1 MKNKLIIFDL
11 DGTLI
16 DTLSDIEHIFNYVLI
31 KNGLEKK
38 SKNFYKKNIG
48 NGLENLLRKCI
59 PDNFMGDFDLLS
71 KSVRDRYKSQLNTKT
86 EIYDGIILVLEYLK
100 KNQVNMAV
108 ISNKLH
114 SLAVRSV
121 NTYFNSYEMKVVG
134 AEGGFP
140 RKPSPDSTF
149 HVLQHFNCSS
159 SDALFIGDS
168 IVDVKTAQ
176 NANISSVGVLWG
188 NGTEEDFKKQ
198 KSDFILEKPQDLLS
212 ILN

>member
-1 MKNKLIIFDL
+1 MKIKLIIFDL

-31 KNGLEKK
+31 QNGYEKRSK
-38 SKNFYKKNIG
+38 SFYKNNIG
-48 NGLENLLRKCI
+48 NGFENLLRNCL
-59 PDNFMGDFDLLS
+59 PDYFKGDFDFLAN
-71 KSVRDRYKSQLNTKT
+71 SVRERYESHLNTKT
-86 EIYDGIILVLEYLK
+86 IVFDGIITVLEHLK
-100 KNQVNMAV
+100 NNQVKIAV

-121 NTYFNSYEMKVVG
+121 ETYFNSYQMKVIG

-149 HVLQHFNCSS
+149 HMLQYFNCHS

-168 IVDVKTAQ
+168 IVDIKTAQ
-176 NANISSVGVLWG
+176 SANISSVGVLWG

-198 KSDFILEKPQDLLS
+198 KSDFILENPKE
-212 ILN
+212 ILDIL

>member
-1 MKNKLIIFDL
+1 MKKQLIIFDL

-31 KNGLEKK
+31 QNGLEKK

-48 NGLENLLRKCI
+48 NGLENLLRKCL
-59 PDNFMGDFDLLS
+59 PDNFIGDFELLS
-71 KSVRDRYKSQLNTKT
+71 KSLRCHYKSQLNTKT
-86 EIYDGIILVLEYLK
+86 EIYDGITSVLEHLK

-114 SLAVRSV
+114 SLAVKSV
-121 NTYFNSYEMKVVG
+121 NTYFDSYEMKVIG

-140 RKPSPDSTF
+140 RKPDPNSSL
-149 HVLQHFNCSS
+149 HMLQHFNCSS

-168 IVDVKTAQ
+168 IIDIKTAQ

-188 NGTEEDFKKQ
+188 NGMEEDFKKQ
-198 KSDFILEKPQDLLS
+198 KSDFIIEKPKDLLS

>member
-1 MKNKLIIFDL
+1 MKKKLIIFDL

-48 NGLENLLRKCI
+48 NGLENLLRKCL
-59 PDNFMGDFDLLS
+59 PDSFTGDFDSLS

-86 EIYDGIILVLEYLK
+86 KIYEGIIPVLEYLK
-100 KNQVNMAV
+100 KNKVSMAV

-121 NTYFNSYEMKVVG
+121 ETYFYSYRMKVIG
-134 AEGGFP
+134 AEGGFL
-140 RKPSPDSTF
+140 RKPNPDSTF
-149 HVLQHFNCSS
+149 HMLQNFNCSV
-159 SDALFIGDS
+159 SDTLFVGDS
-168 IVDVKTAQ
+168 IVDIKTAQ
-176 NANISSVGVLWG
+176 NANINSVAVLWG
-188 NGTEEDFKKQ
+188 NGKEEDFKKQ
-198 KSDFILEKPQDLLS
+198 KSDFILENPQDLLG
-212 ILN
+212 ILS

>member
-1 MKNKLIIFDL
+1 MKKKLIIFDL

-31 KNGLEKK
+31 KNGFEKK

-48 NGLENLLRKCI
+48 NGLENLLRKCL
-59 PDNFMGDFDLLS
+59 PDSFTGDFDSLS

-86 EIYDGIILVLEYLK
+86 KIYEGIIPVLEYLK
-100 KNQVNMAV
+100 KNKVNMAV

-121 NTYFNSYEMKVVG
+121 ETYFNSYRMKVIG

-149 HVLQHFNCSS
+149 HMLQNFNCSA
-159 SDALFIGDS
+159 SDTLFIGDS
-168 IVDVKTAQ
+168 IVDIKTAQ
-176 NANISSVGVLWG
+176 NASIRSVGVLWG
-188 NGTEEDFKKQ
+188 NGTEEDFIKQ
-198 KSDFILEKPQDLLS
+198 KSDFILESPQEIFN
-212 ILN
+212 IL

>member
-1 MKNKLIIFDL
+1 MKKKLIIFDL

-48 NGLENLLRKCI
+48 NGLENLLRKCL
-59 PDNFMGDFDLLS
+59 PDSFTGDFDSLS

-86 EIYDGIILVLEYLK
+86 KIYEGIIPVLEYLK
-100 KNQVNMAV
+100 KNKVSMAV

-121 NTYFNSYEMKVVG
+121 ETYFYSYRMKVIG

-140 RKPSPDSTF
+140 RKPSPDSTL
-149 HVLQHFNCSS
+149 HMLQNFNCSA
-159 SDALFIGDS
+159 SDTLFVGDS
-168 IVDVKTAQ
+168 IVDIKTAQ
-176 NANISSVGVLWG
+176 NANINSVAVLWG
-188 NGTEEDFKKQ
+188 NGTEEDFNKQ
-198 KSDFILEKPQDLLS
+198 KSDFILENPEDLLG
-212 ILN
+212 ILS

>member
-1 MKNKLIIFDL
+1 MKIKLIIFDL

-31 KNGLEKK
+31 QNGYEERSK
-38 SKNFYKKNIG
+38 SFYKNNIG
-48 NGLENLLRKCI
+48 NGFENLLRNCL
-59 PDNFMGDFDLLS
+59 PDYFKGDFDFLAN
-71 KSVRDRYKSQLNTKT
+71 SVRERYESHLNTKT
-86 EIYDGIILVLEYLK
+86 IVFDGITTVLEHLK
-100 KNQVNMAV
+100 NNKVKIAV

-121 NTYFNSYEMKVVG
+121 ETYFNSYEMKVIG

-149 HVLQHFNCSS
+149 HLLQHFNCSA

-168 IVDVKTAQ
+168 IVDIKTAQ
-176 NANISSVGVLWG
+176 SANISSVGVLWG
-188 NGTEEDFKKQ
+188 NGTKEDFKKQ
-198 KSDFILEKPQDLLS
+198 KSDFILDSPKD
-212 ILN
+212 ILDILD

>member
-1 MKNKLIIFDL
+1 MKKKLIIFDL

-31 KNGLEKK
+31 QNGLEKK

-48 NGLENLLRKCI
+48 NGLENLLKKCL
-59 PDNFMGDFDLLS
+59 PDNFIGDFELLS
-71 KSVRDRYKSQLNTKT
+71 KSVRGHYKSQLNTKT
-86 EIYDGIILVLEYLK
+86 EIYDGITSVLEHLK
-100 KNQVNMAV
+100 KNQVRMGV

-114 SLAVRSV
+114 SLAVKSV
-121 NTYFNSYEMKVVG
+121 NTYFDSYEMKVIG

-140 RKPSPDSTF
+140 RKPDPNSSLYM
-149 HVLQHFNCSS
+149 LQHYNCSS

-168 IVDVKTAQ
+168 IIDIKTAQ
-176 NANISSVGVLWG
+176 NANISYVGVLWG
-188 NGTEEDFKKQ
+188 NGMAKDFKKQ
-198 KSDFILEKPQDLLS
+198 KSDFIIETPKDLLS

>member
-1 MKNKLIIFDL
+1 MKKKLIIFDL

-16 DTLSDIEHIFNYVLI
+16 DTLSDIEHIFNYILI
-31 KNGLEKK
+31 QNGLEKK

-48 NGLENLLRKCI
+48 NGLENLLRKCL
-59 PDNFMGDFDLLS
+59 PDNFIGDFELLS
-71 KSVRDRYKSQLNTKT
+71 KSVRGHYKSQLNTKT
-86 EIYDGIILVLEYLK
+86 EIYDGITSVLEHLK
-100 KNQVNMAV
+100 KNQVSMGV

-114 SLAVRSV
+114 SLAVKSV
-121 NTYFNSYEMKVVG
+121 NTYFDSYEMKVIG

-140 RKPSPDSTF
+140 RKPDPNSSLYM
-149 HVLQHFNCSS
+149 LQHYNCSS

-168 IVDVKTAQ
+168 IIDIKTAQ

-188 NGTEEDFKKQ
+188 NGMEKDFKKQ
-198 KSDFILEKPQDLLS
+198 KSDFIIEKPKDLLS

>member
-1 MKNKLIIFDL
+1 MKKQLIIFDL

-16 DTLSDIEHIFNYVLI
+16 DTLSDIEQIFNYVLI
-31 KNGLEKK
+31 QNGFQKR

-100 KNQVNMAV
+100 NNQVNMAV

-114 SLAVRSV
+114 SLAVKSV
-121 NTYFNSYEMKVVG
+121 NTYFNSYEMKVIG

-140 RKPSPDSTF
+140 RKPIPDSTF
-149 HVLQHFNCSS
+149 HILQHFNCSS

-168 IVDVKTAQ
+168 IVDIQTAQ
-176 NANISSVGVLWG
+176 NANIRSVGVLWG
-188 NGTEEDFKKQ
+188 NGIEEDFKRQ

>member
-48 NGLENLLRKCI
+48 NGLENLLRECL

>member
-1 MKNKLIIFDL
+1 MSIKLIIFDL

-31 KNGLEKK
+31 RNGLEKK

-48 NGLENLLRKCI
+48 NGLDNLLKKCL
-59 PDNFMGDFDLLS
+59 PDNFMGDFNLLS
-71 KSVRDRYKSQLNTKT
+71 NSVRDRYKQKLNTKT
-86 EIYDGIILVLEYLK
+86 KIYDGIIPVLEHLK
-100 KNQVNMAV
+100 KNKVNMAV

-114 SLAVRSV
+114 LLAVRSV
-121 NTYFNSYEMKVVG
+121 ETYFNSYEMKVIG

-149 HVLQHFNCSS
+149 HTLRHFNCSS

-168 IVDVKTAQ
+168 IVDIKTAQ
-176 NANISSVGVLWG
+176 NANIRSVGVLWG
-188 NGTEEDFKKQ
+188 NGIEEDFKRQ

>member
-1 MKNKLIIFDL
+1 MKKKLIIFDL

-31 KNGLEKK
+31 KNGLGKK

-48 NGLENLLRKCI
+48 NGLENLLRKCL
-59 PDNFMGDFDLLS
+59 PDSFTVDFDSLS

-86 EIYDGIILVLEYLK
+86 KIYEGIIPTLEYLK
-100 KNQVNMAV
+100 KNKVSMAV

-121 NTYFNSYEMKVVG
+121 ETYFNSYEMKVIG

-149 HVLQHFNCSS
+149 HMLQHFNCSAS
-159 SDALFIGDS
+159 HALFIGDS
-168 IVDVKTAQ
+168 IVDIKTAQ
-176 NANISSVGVLWG
+176 SANISSVGVLWG
-188 NGTEEDFKKQ
+188 NGTKEDFKKQ
-198 KSDFILEKPQDLLS
+198 KSDFILDSPKD
-212 ILN
+212 ILDILD

>member
-1 MKNKLIIFDL
+1 MNKKLIIFDL

-100 KNQVNMAV
+100 NNQVNMAV

-114 SLAVRSV
+114 SLAVKSV
-121 NTYFNSYEMKVVG
+121 NTYFNSYEMKVIG

-140 RKPSPDSTF
+140 RKPIPDSTF
-149 HVLQHFNCSS
+149 HILQHFNCSS

-168 IVDVKTAQ
+168 IIDIKTAQ

-188 NGTEEDFKKQ
+188 NGMEEDFKKQ

>member
-1 MKNKLIIFDL
+1 MKRKLIIFDL

-48 NGLENLLRKCI
+48 NGLDNLLKNCL
-59 PDNFMGDFDLLS
+59 PDSFSGDFELLS
-71 KSVRDRYKSQLNTKT
+71 NSVRNRYKSQLNTKT
-86 EIYDGIILVLEYLK
+86 RIYDGVVSMLEHLK
-100 KNQVNMAV
+100 KNQINMAV

-114 SLAVRSV
+114 SLSIRSV
-121 NTYFNSYEMKVVG
+121 ETYFNSYAMKVIG

-149 HVLQHFNCSS
+149 YMLQYF
-159 SDALFIGDS
+159 
-168 IVDVKTAQ
+168 
-176 NANISSVGVLWG
+176 
-188 NGTEEDFKKQ
+188 
-198 KSDFILEKPQDLLS
+198 
-212 ILN
+212 